1 MQLSNSCN
9 AITCSR
15 LSHVRGCDILHAQ
28 AKQCLQKISLL
39 RTQLFPSQ
47 SLLLPYRQPGLQAS
61 ALPNMNFTVA
71 LTTAIHY
78 AHANPGTIAIAT
90 GSAAVVACPALLSV
104 AAFSAAGLAS
114 NGPVAGDLPLPH
126 FHFDDSKSDRC
137 SGGAFALLQSTIG
150 GTPALAAIL
159 QSAAMGGYGVAI
171 VNGVVQ
177 TGGAIAGLATVAHA
191 VR

>member
-1 MQLSNSCN
+1 
-9 AITCSR
+9 
-15 LSHVRGCDILHAQ
+15 
-28 AKQCLQKISLL
+28 
-39 RTQLFPSQ
+39 
-47 SLLLPYRQPGLQAS
+47 
-61 ALPNMNFTVA
+61 MNFTVA

-114 NGPVAGDLPLPH
+114 NGPVAG
-126 FHFDDSKSDRC
+126 
-137 SGGAFALLQSTIG
+137 GAFALLQSTIG
-150 GTPALAAIL
+150 GTPALAAII

>member
-114 NGPVAGDLPLPH
+114 NGPVAGDPPLPISILMIRSLIDVQVVH
-126 FHFDDSKSDRC
+126 LHSYNPPSAERLHLRPYFKAQPWAGMVSP
-137 SGGAFALLQSTIG
+137 LSTEWYK
-150 GTPALAAIL
+150 L
-159 QSAAMGGYGVAI
+159 V
-171 VNGVVQ
+171 
-177 TGGAIAGLATVAHA
+177 GLSPGW
-191 VR
+191 RP